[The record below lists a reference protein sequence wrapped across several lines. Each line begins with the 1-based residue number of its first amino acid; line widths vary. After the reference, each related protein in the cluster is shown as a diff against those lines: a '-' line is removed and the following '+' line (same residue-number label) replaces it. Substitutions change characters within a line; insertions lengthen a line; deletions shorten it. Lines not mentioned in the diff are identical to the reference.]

1 MSLDEGAQIRVKFVT
16 KNAAIRVT
24 ETPFAVPI
32 KLARAG
38 LSQVVNHLLNTA
50 TPKPFDFLV
59 ENTFLR
65 TTLEK
70 YVVTNH
76 LTDEAVLTLEYVEA
90 HLEPEESQSQNHPDW
105 ISAVSSYNG
114 VIVTGC
120 YDGILRVFAQSGEL
134 LGSVKAHDTVI
145 KSISIYEDVIVT
157 GSKDLTAKVWSW
169 DATTKS
175 LALLGVNGGHGN
187 SVDAVAVHD
196 QQVVT
201 GSWDNTVRVWS
212 VPTAAAVHDNNEDQD
227 RGGASVTKKQKT
239 SANGASKAK
248 VTQQEASTILPGHTA
263 AVLAVAVDAHQAHV
277 LYSGSMDRSI
287 KLWDLTT
294 ERCTQTMTGSSTLSD
309 MSVSSTGTI
318 LSAHPDNHIRL
329 WDPRAGKAGT
339 TLVQA
344 TFTSHKQW
352 VSAVEWSPLNAHQ
365 FVSSGY
371 DGAVK
376 LWDSRSSIPLF
387 TLAAHTG
394 KALDVAWLPNTKPAF
409 VSGGE
414 DCQLKFYATA

>member
-16 KNAAIRVT
+16 KNPAIRVT

-38 LSQVVNHLLNTA
+38 LSQVVNHLLNTTA
-50 TPKPFDFLV
+50 PKPFDFLID
-59 ENTFLR
+59 NTFLR

-105 ISAVSSYNG
+105 ISAVSSFNDI
-114 VIVTGC
+114 VVTGC
-120 YDGILRVFAQSGEL
+120 YDGILRVFAASGEL
-134 LGSVKAHDTVI
+134 LGSAKAHDSVI
-145 KSISIYEDVIVT
+145 KSISIHQNVIVT
-157 GSKDLTAKVWSW
+157 GSKDLKANVWTW
-169 DATTKS
+169 DATNK
-175 LALLGVNGGHGN
+175 ALTLVGVNVGHAN
-187 SVDAVAVHD
+187 SVDAVAVYD
-196 QQVVT
+196 QTVVT

-212 VPTAAAVHDNNEDQD
+212 VPGESSQD
-227 RGGASVTKKQKT
+227 VDDDVAVTKRQKT
-239 SANGASKAK
+239 NSKVAKAK
-248 VTQQEASTILPGHTA
+248 VTEQQASTILPGHTA
-263 AVLAVAVDAHQAHV
+263 AVLAVAVDPHQAHF

-309 MSVSSTGTI
+309 ISVSTNGTI

-329 WDPRAGKAGT
+329 WDPRAAKAGT

-344 TFTSHKQW
+344 TFSSHKQW
-352 VSAVEWSPLNAHQ
+352 VSAVEWSPSHAHH
-365 FVSSGY
+365 FVSAGY
-371 DGAVK
+371 DGSVK

-394 KALDVAWLPNTKPAF
+394 KALDVAWLPNPKPAF

-414 DCQLKFYATA
+414 DCQLKFYATTA